1 MGILETKGEFS
12 SECFAKN
19 TKVMDDLW
27 DEIALLADFDK
38 NGEVDVDEF
47 KKAVQ
52 DNCVGKDYDSF
63 PSAFKVFIENQFASI
78 DINCDG
84 SVGLDEYRQD
94 VITRGAFQ
102 DIAEIDNAFNALTND
117 ADKAAG
123 GITLDRYKELY
134 AQFLGSKDETA
145 AMYLFGPLKEL

>member
-19 TKVMDDLW
+19 TKIMDDLW

-52 DNCVGKDYDSF
+52 DNCIGKDYDSF
-63 PSAFKVFIENQFASI
+63 PPAFKVFVENQFKSI
-78 DINCDG
+78 DVDG
-84 SVGLDEYRQD
+84 DGTIGQNEYRQD
-94 VITRGAFQ
+94 VITRAA
-102 DIAEIDNAFNALTND
+102 IAEIDNAFNALTTD
-117 ADKAAG
+117 ADKAVG

-134 AQFLGSKDETA
+134 
-145 AMYLFGPLKEL
+145 